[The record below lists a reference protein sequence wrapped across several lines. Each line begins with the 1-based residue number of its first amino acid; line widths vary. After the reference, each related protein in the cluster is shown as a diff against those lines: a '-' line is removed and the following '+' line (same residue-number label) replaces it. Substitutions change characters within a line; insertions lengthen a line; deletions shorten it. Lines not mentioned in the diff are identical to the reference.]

1 MARALQ
7 QNIVATG
14 TNFAIAGYRYSTSGY
29 YGLQEVLDTYRS
41 GNRYALTDRRKTAPR
56 LRSTRIYGRAGS
68 LSLSAVSEDYWNSER
83 NMQSLSAG
91 YNNSWNGI
99 SYGFNYSYNRNS
111 QAIYGDSDRGQRRI
125 YDRDQLFAFNISV
138 PLEKWLSNTY
148 ATYSLNTSQRAIP
161 AIRRGSTA
169 RRWPATTST
178 GAYRKGMA
186 IRARA
191 TAAMPTSTGAPPTAN
206 SSRDTLTIAANSAS
220 TMA

>member
-1 MARALQ
+1 MGCRKCWTPTAA
-7 QNIVATG
+7 ATA
-14 TNFAIAGYRYSTSGY
+14 TP
-29 YGLQEVLDTYRS
+29 
-41 GNRYALTDRRKTAPR
+41 LTDRRKNRAEIT
-56 LRSTRIYGRAGS
+56 LNQNLWEGAGS

-148 ATYSLNTSQRAIP
+148 ATYSLNTSQK
-161 AIRRGSTA
+161 GNTSHTA
-169 RRWPATTST
+169 GLNGTALAGNNPQLERT
-178 GAYRKGMA
+178 GRVWQSGPGQQ
-186 IRARA
+186 RQCQ
-191 TAAMPTSTGAPPTAN
+191 P
-206 SSRDTLTIAANSAS
+206 
-220 TMA
+220 